1 MRGDNNEEV
10 SKKNKE
16 KRAKKAAGKAAKIK
30 IEKQKQQKQ
39 HEEREVCE
47 RKKLEELVMFLA
59 MHPRCN
65 LLLSLRKG

>member
-30 IEKQKQQKQ
+30 IEKQKQ